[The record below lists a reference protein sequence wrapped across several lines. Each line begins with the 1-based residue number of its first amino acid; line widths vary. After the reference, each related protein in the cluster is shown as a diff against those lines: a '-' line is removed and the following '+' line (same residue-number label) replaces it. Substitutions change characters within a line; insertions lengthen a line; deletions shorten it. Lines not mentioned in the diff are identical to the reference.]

1 MHFNSLLYCIF
12 FVLFPYFY
20 LSWLGLLSM
29 ELGPALSQPP
39 QPARLNIVS
48 PLSLTLSRAAGI
60 LQ

>member
-1 MHFNSLLYCIF
+1 
-12 FVLFPYFY
+12 
-20 LSWLGLLSM
+20 M